1 VGAVTLLSGLLAGLA
16 LLVLLGRPAH
26 RRLPQVVA
34 GPSTGEPPPG
44 SDGSREVASGAAAS
58 TTRRRSAGALPAA
71 AAPRAGCVL
80 AGIAVVLMLPLPFG
94 AGAGVAVAVLGP
106 RLLSRLEPRAV
117 RDQQERLLA
126 ELPLLLDLLAACLA
140 GGAAP
145 MAAATAV
152 AAALPGPAGDRL
164 HAVAAAL
171 AVGSPPAEAWS
182 TLAGDAADDPLS
194 PAARALA
201 RAAEG
206 GAPVAA
212 AVSRLAAEA
221 RIEAR
226 ARGEQAA
233 RRVGVRAVAPLGL
246 CFLPA
251 FVLLGIVPVVAGL
264 AGPLLAS
271 L

>member
-1 VGAVTLLSGLLAGLA
+1 MGGMTLLAGLLAGLA

-26 RRLPQVVA
+26 RRLPQVVC
-34 GPSTGEPPPG
+34 GPSP
-44 SDGSREVASGAAAS
+44 V
-58 TTRRRSAGALPAA
+58 RRRRAGGLPAA
-71 AAPRAGCVL
+71 AAPQAGCVL
-80 AGIAVVLMLPLPFG
+80 AGVAVALTLPSPLG
-94 AGAGVAVAVLGP
+94 AGAGIAVAVLGP
-106 RLLSRLEPRAV
+106 RLLSRLESRAV
-117 RDQQERLLA
+117 RDQQERLLGD
-126 ELPLLLDLLAACLA
+126 LPLLLDLLAACLA
-140 GGAAP
+140 GGAPP
-145 MAAATAV
+145 MEAATAV

-164 HAVAAAL
+164 HAAAAAL

-182 TLAGDAADDPLS
+182 ALAGGAAGDPLS

-212 AVSRLAAEA
+212 AVSRVAADA
-221 RIEAR
+221 RVQAR

-233 RRVGVRAVAPLGL
+233 RRVGVRVVAPLGL